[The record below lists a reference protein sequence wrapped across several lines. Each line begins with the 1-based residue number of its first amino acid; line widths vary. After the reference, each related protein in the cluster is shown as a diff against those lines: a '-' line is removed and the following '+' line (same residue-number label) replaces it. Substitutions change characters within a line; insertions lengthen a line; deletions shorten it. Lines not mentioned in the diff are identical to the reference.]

1 MSNSEA
7 KIRRMTRRL
16 ERRYPGVTVEILHRD
31 DMNDPSGKLRNIM
44 FTAPDKDSLIRFGLA
59 DESMFKEGIVDGA
72 PSPRSRRIRRPA
84 EIHNSGSRLF
94 GNLLS
99 SR

>member
-7 KIRRMTRRL
+7 KIRRMKRRL

-44 FTAPDKDSLIRFGLA
+44 FTAPDKESLIRFGLGIKCRWA
-59 DESMFKEGIVDGA
+59 QVRRHSIRNKESSYAHFTK
-72 PSPRSRRIRRPA
+72 SCSR
-84 EIHNSGSRLF
+84 
-94 GNLLS
+94 
-99 SR
+99 